1 MRSEYWMELWNK
13 SAKENE
19 DIRFISGWGNRT
31 FQDMLL
37 VITDVARKLEL
48 KNNENLLDI
57 GCGAGLFEIAF
68 SPWLKEIYGSDYSKE
83 MVSLAKKNTEMFNNV
98 IIEHGDIRNLPF
110 SNGFFDKVLVNSV
123 IQYLNN
129 FVEVQTAFQE
139 LERITGKKSR
149 ILISLIPDA
158 NKKEMFLKG
167 YYNMGLSEEEI
178 KHKIEANENVIWFE
192 KDDLKKIAE
201 SYNFQVIDFLTPI
214 NNFQKKYYFDMIIK
228 K

>member
-1 MRSEYWMELWNK
+1 MELWNK

-31 FQDMLL
+31 FQEMLL
-37 VITDVARKLEL
+37 AITDLVRKLEL

-57 GCGAGLFEIAF
+57 GCGAGLLEIAF
-68 SPWLKEIYGSDYSKE
+68 SPWLKKIYGLDYSKE
-83 MVSLAKKNTEMFNNV
+83 MVGIAKKNTDELNNV
-98 IIEHGDIRNLPF
+98 VIEHADIRNLPF
-110 SNGFFDKVLVNSV
+110 SEKFFDKVLVNSV

-129 FVEVQTAFQE
+129 LSEVQTAFQE
-139 LERITGKKSR
+139 LERVTMKNSR

-178 KHKIEANENVIWFE
+178 KHKIELSENIIWFE
-192 KDDLKKIAE
+192 KNELKIIAE
-201 SYNFQVIDFLTPI
+201 SYDFQVIDISTPV
-214 NNFQKKYYFDMIIK
+214 NRFQKKYYFDMLIER
-228 K
+228 